1 VNRIGPGPVPLDEV
15 RYEMSV
21 IGKVP
26 QEQQTQSSGLTLRE
40 AVTTVLVAAVAA
52 DGTVA
57 PAEADRLHALLTSMH
72 LFAQV
77 PPDHLQRLIEKARN
91 LVTHIGAD
99 ELLRAC
105 AAVIPG
111 ENRASLFAL
120 AVELTFVD
128 GTIAEREKQ
137 FSGKLQRALAI
148 DDVTAIKIV
157 ETMLIK
163 NRACLRL
170 A

>member
-1 VNRIGPGPVPLDEV
+1 
-15 RYEMSV
+15 
-21 IGKVP
+21 
-26 QEQQTQSSGLTLRE
+26 
-40 AVTTVLVAAVAA
+40 
-52 DGTVA
+52 
-57 PAEADRLHALLTSMH
+57 
-72 LFAQV
+72 
-77 PPDHLQRLIEKARN
+77 LIEKARN

>member
-1 VNRIGPGPVPLDEV
+1 MHARSGPPPPVRIPTSCRPP
-15 RYEMSV
+15 RS
-21 IGKVP
+21 
-26 QEQQTQSSGLTLRE
+26 R
-40 AVTTVLVAAVAA
+40 AAGAA
-52 DGTVA
+52 DGAVA
-57 PAEADRLHALLTSMH
+57 PAEDDRLNALLTSMH

-77 PPDHLQRLIEKARN
+77 PPDHLQRLIENARD

-111 ENRASLFAL
+111 EIRASLFAL

-128 GTIAEREKQ
+128 GTIAEREEQ

-148 DDVTAIKIV
+148 DDATAIKIV
-157 ETMLIK
+157 EMMLIK